1 MKRLY
6 SLLAVL
12 TVLLTTAT
20 AQTDSITTGQPADS
34 TLLLPW
40 PQNVQARLDSLTRLP
55 LMETTQLGLMV
66 FDLTADSALFQK
78 GARQMLRPASCMKL
92 VTAITALD
100 RLGGRYEFQTRLYHD
115 GTLTD
120 GILNGNIYCVGGFDP
135 ALTADDVA
143 VMAESVRARGI
154 DSISG
159 NIVADCTMKDVLDYG
174 EGWCW
179 DDDNPMLIPLT
190 IGRKNTF
197 TETLL
202 AKLKAQGIRA
212 GAAQTTTGML
222 PTGARFVSSYRHTMD
237 DILGP
242 MMKESDNFYAEAMLY
257 QTAASTGRRPAKVA
271 DARAVTQQLVR
282 KLGLGGNRYR
292 IADGSG
298 LSLYNYVSAELLVTL
313 LRYAYHHETI
323 YDHLLP
329 ALPVAGTDG
338 TLKSRMKGTDTA
350 GNVCAKTGTLT
361 GISSLAGYLTAANGH
376 QLCFAIINQ
385 GVMRNQDGR
394 QFQDAVCKSLCS
406 E

>member
-1 MKRLY
+1 MERLY
-6 SLLAVL
+6 TLLAVL
-12 TVLLTTAT
+12 TALLTTAG
-20 AQTDSITTGQPADS
+20 AQTDGTTTEQPADS

-40 PQNVQARLDSLTRLP
+40 PQNVQARLDSLASLP

-66 FDLTADSALFQK
+66 FDLTADSALFEK
-78 GARQMLRPASCMKL
+78 GSRQLLRPASCMKL

-115 GTLTD
+115 GTVLNGT
-120 GILNGNIYCVGGFDP
+120 LNGNLYCVGGFDP

-143 VMAESVRARGI
+143 VMAESVKARGI

-202 AKLKAQGIRA
+202 SQLKAQGIRA
-212 GAAQTTTGML
+212 GAAQSVTGVL
-222 PTGARFVSSYRHTMD
+222 PTGAKFVSSYHHTMD
-237 DILGP
+237 DILEP
-242 MMKESDNFYAEAMLY
+242 MMKASDNFYAEAMLY
-257 QTAASTGRRPAKVA
+257 QTAASTGKRPAKVA
-271 DARAVTQQLVR
+271 DARSVTLQLIR
-282 KLGLGGNRYR
+282 KLGLGGNRYK

-313 LRYAYHHETI
+313 LRYAYSKPDI
-323 YDHLLP
+323 FDHLLP
-329 ALPVAGTDG
+329 ALPTAGVDG
-338 TLKSRMKGTDTA
+338 TLK
-350 GNVCAKTGTLT
+350 
-361 GISSLAGYLTAANGH
+361 
-376 QLCFAIINQ
+376 
-385 GVMRNQDGR
+385 
-394 QFQDAVCKSLCS
+394 
-406 E
+406 